1 MERVRYIQRSLKALD
16 DGASIFVGLGGTTEI
31 TSESLVDCQYWI
43 ACFVLFLRNTHLS
56 FSKSVE
62 SSLLDAGSVLV
73 KTHVL
78 QHHNRT
84 QQESS
89 GVSKTLAGDIR
100 SGTVD
105 SLEDGALISNVSGGG
120 ETKTTNE
127 TSAHIGENVT
137 VKVGHDQDF
146 VVVWS
151 RGGDHLQA
159 GVVKQLGIK
168 FDVGEL
174 LGHVARALEEQAV
187 RHLEDVGLVH
197 HRDLLAAGAAGSVQ
211 EETVG
216 HLHDGSLVHD
226 ADLLLSGGLSMLE
239 SEAQDTLRGFP
250 SDEFNT
256 LDNTINNDVLNSG
269 VFTLGVLTD
278 QHSVD
283 VVIWGLVSSNRAAWS
298 QVGEEV
304 ESTTESQVQ

>member
-1 MERVRYIQRSLKALD
+1 MEQVRYIQESLKALD
-16 DGASIFVGLGGTTEI
+16 DGASIFVSLGGTTEI
-31 TSESLVDCQYWI
+31 ASEKLVDCQYWI
-43 ACFVLFLRNTHLS
+43 ACLILFLRNTHLS

-73 KTHVL
+73 KTHML

-120 ETKTTNE
+120 KTKTTDE

-137 VKVGHDQDF
+137 VKVGHDQDL
-146 VVVWS
+146 VVVWG
-151 RGGDHLQA
+151 RVGDHLQA
-159 GVVKQLGIK
+159 GVVKQLGVE

-174 LGHVARALEEQAV
+174 LGNV
-187 RHLEDVGLVH
+187 
-197 HRDLLAAGAAGSVQ
+197 AGSVQ

-216 HLHDGSLVHD
+216 HLHDCGLVHNTN
-226 ADLLLSGGLSMLE
+226 LLLSRGLSMLE
-239 SEAQDTLRGFP
+239 SEAQDTLGGFP
-250 SDEFNT
+250 SDELNT
-256 LDNTINNDVLNSG
+256 LDNTVNNDMLNSG
-269 VFTLGVLTD
+269 VFALGVLTD

-298 QVGEEV
+298 QVGEEI
-304 ESTTESQVQ
+304 ECTTESQVQ

>member
-151 RGGDHLQA
+151 RVGDHLQA

-174 LGHVARALEEQAV
+174 LGNV
-187 RHLEDVGLVH
+187 
-197 HRDLLAAGAAGSVQ
+197 AGSVQ